1 MAFHPNI
8 VKLAKQNDNFRKV
21 VHTGKYGQVVLM
33 CLQPGED
40 IGDEVHDTVD
50 QALIFVEGSG
60 KAIVAGEEFAFGVGD
75 LVFID
80 AGTRHNFINT
90 GEGPLKLY
98 TMYAPPNHPADRL
111 QATRAEAME
120 EEY

>member
-8 VKLAKQNDNFRKV
+8 VELAKQNDNFRKV

-60 KAIVAGEEFAFGVGD
+60 KAIVAGEEFAFGVGN

>member
-1 MAFHPNI
+1 MAFHQNI
-8 VKLAKQNDNFRKV
+8 LELAKQNDNFRKV
-21 VHTGKYGQVVLM
+21 VHTGTYGQVVLM

-60 KAIVAGEEFAFGVGD
+60 KAIVAGEEFAFGAGD

-80 AGTRHNFINT
+80 AGTQHNFINT
-90 GEGPLKLY
+90 GAGALKLY

>member
-8 VKLAKQNDNFRKV
+8 VELAKQNDNFRKV

-60 KAIVAGEEFAFGVGD
+60 KAIVAGEEFAFSVGD

>member
-1 MAFHPNI
+1 MTFHKNI
-8 VKLAKQNDNFRKV
+8 VELAKQNDNFRKV

-60 KAIVAGEEFAFGVGD
+60 KAIVAGEEFSFAVGD

>member
-8 VKLAKQNDNFRKV
+8 VELAKQNDNFRKV

-60 KAIVAGEEFAFGVGD
+60 KAIVAGEEFSFGVGD

-80 AGTRHNFINT
+80 AGTRHNFINI